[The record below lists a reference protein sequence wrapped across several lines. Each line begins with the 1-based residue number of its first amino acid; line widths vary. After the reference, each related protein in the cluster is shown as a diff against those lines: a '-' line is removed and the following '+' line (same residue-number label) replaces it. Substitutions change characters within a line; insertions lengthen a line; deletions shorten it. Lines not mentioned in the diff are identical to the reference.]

1 MSHFSK
7 NQIFNEPQTKQ
18 YGSHMVMT
26 NVQKQLKKKY
36 ISIDTANSEEYNSVK
51 TSVYNISLPERTNEV
66 KQLCLKNIEIPLTY
80 YNISENL
87 GNNYFRITISG
98 TSEIIKIDDANYT
111 SSTLK
116 TAIDTALAGKNLTC
130 TLTDNDKSSFTAS
143 SGTITID
150 FDVDQYGNKDKYN
163 LKHKLGWLL
172 GFRSTSYDVSATTTS
187 EAFLYLHG
195 PNYLYLALDEY
206 SKSGA
211 NQSFL
216 SPLFS
221 SMVNKNILARI
232 LVDHNEYSFG
242 EVIIASDSNG
252 RLLSDER
259 QYDGKIDL
267 QKINVQL
274 LNGQGV
280 PMNLNGLD
288 FSFCLE
294 VTYE

>member
-26 NVQKQLKKKY
+26 NVQKELKTKY
-36 ISIDTANSEEYNSVK
+36 ISIDTANSEEYNSMK

-98 TSEIIKIDDANYT
+98 TSEIIKIGDANYT

-116 TAIDTALAGKNLTC
+116 TAIDTALSGKNLTC

-172 GFRSTSYDVSATTTS
+172 GFRSTSYEVTATTTS
-187 EAFLYLHG
+187 EAFLNLHG

-232 LVDHNEYSFG
+232 VVDHNEYSFG

-252 RLLSDER
+252 RLLSDQR
-259 QYDGKIDL
+259 HYDGKIDL

-294 VTYE
+294 VTHE

>member
-26 NVQKQLKKKY
+26 NVQKDLKQKY
-36 ISIDTANSEEYNSVK
+36 ISIDTANSEEYNSLK
-51 TSVYNISLPERTNEV
+51 TSIYNISLPERINNIKE
-66 KQLCLKNIEIPLTY
+66 LRLKNIEIPLTY
-80 YNISENL
+80 FNISENL

-98 TSEIIKIDDANYT
+98 TSEIIKIADANYT

-116 TAIDTALAGKNLTC
+116 TAIDTALSGKNLTIS
-130 TLTDNDKSSFTAS
+130 LTDHSLSSFTAS
-143 SGTITID
+143 SGTITVE
-150 FDVDQYGNKDKYN
+150 FDVDKYGNKDKYN

-172 GFRSTSYDVSATTTS
+172 GFRLTSYDVSATTSS
-187 EAFLYLHG
+187 EAFLNLNG
-195 PNYLYLALDEY
+195 SNYLYLALDEC

-211 NQSFL
+211 NQSF
-216 SPLFS
+216 STPLFS
-221 SMVNKNILARI
+221 SFVNKNILARI

-242 EVIIASDSNG
+242 EVIIASDANG
-252 RLLSDER
+252 YLLSDAR
-259 QYDGKIDL
+259 KYDGKIDL

-294 VTYE
+294 VCYE

>member
-26 NVQKQLKKKY
+26 NVQKDLKQKY
-36 ISIDTANSEEYNSVK
+36 ISIDTANSEEYNSLK
-51 TSVYNISLPERTNEV
+51 TSIYNISLPERINNIKE
-66 KQLCLKNIEIPLTY
+66 LSLKNIEIPLTY
-80 YNISENL
+80 FNISENL

-98 TSEIIKIDDANYT
+98 TSEIIKIADANYT

-116 TAIDTALAGKNLTC
+116 TAIDTALSGKNLTIS
-130 TLTDNDKSSFTAS
+130 LSDHSLSSFTAS
-143 SGTITID
+143 SGTITVE
-150 FDVDQYGNKDKYN
+150 FDVDKYGNKDKYN

-172 GFRSTSYDVSATTTS
+172 GFRLTSYDVSATTSS
-187 EAFLYLHG
+187 EAFLNLNG
-195 PNYLYLALDEY
+195 SNYLYLALDEY

-211 NQSFL
+211 NQSF
-216 SPLFS
+216 STPLFS
-221 SMVNKNILARI
+221 SFVNKNILARI

-252 RLLSDER
+252 YLLSDAR
-259 QYDGKIDL
+259 KYDGKIDL

-294 VTYE
+294 VCYE

>member
-26 NVQKQLKKKY
+26 NVQKDLKQKY
-36 ISIDTANSEEYNSVK
+36 ISIDTANSEEYNSLK
-51 TSVYNISLPERTNEV
+51 TSIYNISLPERINNIKE
-66 KQLCLKNIEIPLTY
+66 LSLKNIEIPLTY
-80 YNISENL
+80 FNISENL

-98 TSEIIKIDDANYT
+98 TSEIIKIADANYT

-116 TAIDTALAGKNLTC
+116 TAIDTALSGKNLTIS
-130 TLTDNDKSSFTAS
+130 LTDHSLSSFTAS
-143 SGTITID
+143 SGTITVE
-150 FDVDQYGNKDKYN
+150 FDVDKYGNKDKYN

-172 GFRSTSYDVSATTTS
+172 GFRLTSYDVSATTSS
-187 EAFLYLHG
+187 EAFLNLNG
-195 PNYLYLALDEY
+195 SNYLYLALDEY

-211 NQSFL
+211 NQSF
-216 SPLFS
+216 STPLFS
-221 SMVNKNILARI
+221 SFVNKNILARI

-252 RLLSDER
+252 YLLSDAR
-259 QYDGKIDL
+259 KYDGKIDL

-294 VTYE
+294 VCYE

>member
-1 MSHFSK
+1 
-7 NQIFNEPQTKQ
+7 
-18 YGSHMVMT
+18 MVMT

-36 ISIDTANSEEYNSVK
+36 ISIDTANSEEYNSLK

-66 KQLCLKNIEIPLTY
+66 KQICLKNIEIPLTY

-87 GNNYFRITISG
+87 GNNYFRITING

-130 TLTDNDKSSFTAS
+130 TLINNDKSSFNAS

-172 GFRSTSYDVSATTTS
+172 GFRSTSYDVLTTTTTTS
-187 EAFLYLHG
+187 EAFLNLYG

-242 EVIIASDSNG
+242 EVIIASDNNG